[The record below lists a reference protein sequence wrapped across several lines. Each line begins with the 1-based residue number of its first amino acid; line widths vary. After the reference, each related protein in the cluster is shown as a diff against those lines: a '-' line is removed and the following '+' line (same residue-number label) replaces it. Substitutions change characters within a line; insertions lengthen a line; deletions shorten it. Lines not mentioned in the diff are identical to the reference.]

1 MKTFI
6 PKLVLC
12 IFSNIAS
19 SKAPSHSSLILHKGK
34 GEFSPDEDA
43 HVIADCI
50 KYVLREL
57 PSSPVPASC
66 CKALLEAC
74 RTERSMRVNAM
85 RSAICETF
93 PEPNRRLLQRILMMM
108 QTVASHKAVNRMSI
122 SAVAACMA
130 PLLLR
135 PLLHGECELDND
147 FDVGGDGSVLLLQAA
162 AAANHAQA
170 IVITLLEEYDNIFGD
185 GSTTHEPYTDSEESG
200 SESEE
205 ITDDDS
211 FDEEDEDEEVTED
224 SDYDVD
230 EDFEHESTPA
240 SSETGEIQ
248 CGIKASGSQSSGSC
262 SPQVGDVLDASQS
275 LLSSQRQTSLR
286 QRNSAEGLDNVLH
299 LDDAKTQSSFS
310 SEISGDDFTET
321 SLVQVPFE
329 LLHGPAR
336 SIRRPAVWG
345 RTPAKKNLSMESID
359 VVPEDGA
366 ETRKLESVKTDS
378 QTRTSNEATVKS
390 LLQDSLESRKQ
401 YLNERRLALE
411 KDVAR
416 LQEQLQKEMDLKMA
430 LEAGQ
435 GISQLPLSVS
445 SLVDEKMKAQLEE
458 IAQAEEDVMNFRKK
472 ADDLESQF
480 NEQREQNSRI
490 GHHISN
496 QLHQNPTHQPKS
508 KEKQIEA
515 AVLAIS
521 STSDNFSRNKHQ
533 SHLDKSYSDK
543 DKKRESQTSS
553 NIPLPLNQQT
563 DAAQIPKAVGVRNS
577 ASDVET
583 GTNKA
588 GTAMSRKS
596 STKGEGNSN
605 STSSALSKL
614 THRLTFLKE
623 RRSQI
628 ATELQNLDKGRTSH
642 PVPNP
647 EQGRGSEHRQ
657 SGENLDK
664 NQESKRQSS
673 AKSQEL
679 EKNESRQNPNGQ
691 LAQNVDKGRK
701 LGGHAGLERGKS
713 ESLERGKSESR
724 ERGKHEGSHPTFA
737 SRTYSR

>member
-1 MKTFI
+1 
-6 PKLVLC
+6 
-12 IFSNIAS
+12 
-19 SKAPSHSSLILHKGK
+19 
-34 GEFSPDEDA
+34 
-43 HVIADCI
+43 
-50 KYVLREL
+50 
-57 PSSPVPASC
+57 
-66 CKALLEAC
+66 
-74 RTERSMRVNAM
+74 
-85 RSAICETF
+85 
-93 PEPNRRLLQRILMMM
+93 MM

-170 IVITLLEEYDNIFGD
+170 IVITLLEEYDNIFG
-185 GSTTHEPYTDSEESG
+185 
-200 SESEE
+200 
-205 ITDDDS
+205 
-211 FDEEDEDEEVTED
+211 
-224 SDYDVD
+224 
-230 EDFEHESTPA
+230 
-240 SSETGEIQ
+240 
-248 CGIKASGSQSSGSC
+248 
-262 SPQVGDVLDASQS
+262 
-275 LLSSQRQTSLR
+275 
-286 QRNSAEGLDNVLH
+286 
-299 LDDAKTQSSFS
+299 
-310 SEISGDDFTET
+310 
-321 SLVQVPFE
+321 
-329 LLHGPAR
+329 
-336 SIRRPAVWG
+336 
-345 RTPAKKNLSMESID
+345 
-359 VVPEDGA
+359 
-366 ETRKLESVKTDS
+366 
-378 QTRTSNEATVKS
+378 
-390 LLQDSLESRKQ
+390 
-401 YLNERRLALE
+401 
-411 KDVAR
+411 VAR

-472 ADDLESQF
+472 ADDLESLL
-480 NEQREQNSRI
+480 NEHREQNSRI

-515 AVLAIS
+515 GVLAIS
-521 STSDNFSRNKHQ
+521 STSDNFSRSKHQ

-563 DAAQIPKAVGVRNS
+563 DAAQIPKAVGVLNS

-647 EQGRGSEHRQ
+647 EQGRGLEHRQ

-701 LGGHAGLERGKS
+701 SGGHAGLERGKS